1 MSKKECIKFGYA
13 IGNQP
18 AMGDHWEVWKQVKAQ
33 SKLILEEVEEL
44 EDACSEEDLL
54 EVLDACMDIKYL
66 NTYLEHLLE
75 AYGCKTK
82 LAWETVCSNNAQK
95 ITTSY
100 TYAQSSK
107 EYLESREEGEF
118 YIDETLFEGERLY
131 TVKRMSDNKVMKLK
145 SHVRPELSVCIP
157 EEFKL

>member
-1 MSKKECIKFGYA
+1 MSVKDVIRFNYA
-13 IGNQP
+13 MGNQP
-18 AMGDHWEVWKQVKAQ
+18 SMATHYEVFQQIKAS
-33 SKLILEEVEEL
+33 SKLITEECEEL
-44 EDACSEEDLL
+44 SDAVDLEDMQEI
-54 EVLDACMDIKYL
+54 LDACMDIKFL

-82 LAWETVCSNNAQK
+82 QAYRLVCDNNSSK

-100 TYAQSSK
+100 TYAQTSK

-131 TVKRMSDNKVMKLK
+131 TVKRSSDNKVMKLK
-145 SHVRPELSVCIP
+145 SHVRPELNTCIP

>member
-1 MSKKECIKFGYA
+1 MSVKDVIRFNYA
-13 IGNQP
+13 MGNQP
-18 AMGDHWEVWKQVKAQ
+18 SMATHYEVFKQIKTSAA
-33 SKLILEEVEEL
+33 LIMEECQEL
-44 EDACSEEDLL
+44 FDAANEEDMQ
-54 EVLDACMDIKYL
+54 EILDGCMDIKFL

-82 LAWETVCSNNAQK
+82 QAYAMVCDNNSGK

-100 TYAQSSK
+100 TYAQTSK
-107 EYLESREEGEF
+107 EYLESREDGEF

-131 TVKRMSDNKVMKLK
+131 TVKRSSDNKVMKLK
-145 SHVRPELSVCIP
+145 SHQRPELDTCIP

>member
-1 MSKKECIKFGYA
+1 MSKRECVKFGYA
-13 IGNQP
+13 IGNGP
-18 AMGDHWEVWKQVKAQ
+18 SMATHYEVFKQIKQQ
-33 SKLILEEVEEL
+33 SKLILEEVNEL
-44 EDACSEEDLL
+44 EEASSDEDMQ
-54 EVLDACMDIKYL
+54 EIVDACMNIKFL

-82 LAWETVCSNNAQK
+82 QAWETVCSNNAQK

-157 EEFKL
+157 EEFKQ